1 MGTSWGEADAV
12 NDFSGEGTSVMPM
25 VKAIGFDLFGTLVL
39 QERFSFDQC
48 LDALYSSL
56 QCSGFPLEKDT
67 FVPTYRQVNRRF
79 MDQTMVD
86 GRETHNRLWVA
97 ATLQALG
104 YAVDPSDARV
114 DEAVAA
120 YFEPFVRSCQLI
132 PGTYDMLTSLMGR
145 YRLGLVSNFTH
156 PPAVEQILARVGL
169 EQFFDEIIIS
179 GRLGIRKPHP
189 AIFSELSRRLAL
201 APEEI
206 VFVGDELQADI
217 VGAQKAGMHTVWM
230 TYRQQHERPSPL
242 GQFLGMSE
250 AAEGICPHHVVA
262 NWTEFLATLA

>member
-1 MGTSWGEADAV
+1 
-12 NDFSGEGTSVMPM
+12 MPI

-48 LDALYSSL
+48 LDAPYSSL

-97 ATLQALG
+97 AALQALG

-114 DEAVAA
+114 DEAVEADLSPLSEA
-120 YFEPFVRSCQLI
+120 VSSSLGHTTCLPASWVDIDWGWFRTSPILQRSNKSSPASELNNF
-132 PGTYDMLTSLMGR
+132 LTS
-145 YRLGLVSNFTH
+145 
-156 PPAVEQILARVGL
+156 
-169 EQFFDEIIIS
+169 IIIS
-179 GRLGIRKPHP
+179 GWLGFRKPHP
-189 AIFSELSRRLAL
+189 AIFSELLRRLAL
-201 APEEI
+201 ASEEI

-217 VGAQKAGMHTVWM
+217 VGAQNAGMQTVWM

-250 AAEGICPHHVVA
+250 AAEGICPHHVVV
-262 NWTEFLATLA
+262 NWTEFLATLT